1 MAKAGRIIVSA
12 VLIFVVIG
20 IVLVAVGMFTGASPD
35 RIYQTVADRYD
46 LVDDYRLYIRYFSD
60 VAAEL
65 QQQFSAFYSEAAAQL
80 IN

>member
-1 MAKAGRIIVSA
+1 MTKAGRVIVSF

-20 IVLVAVGMFTGASPD
+20 ILLVAVGMFTGASLD

-46 LVDDYRLYIRYFSD
+46 LVDDYNLYLQYFSD

-65 QQQFSAFYSEAAAQL
+65 QSQFSGLYAQL
-80 IN
+80 VS